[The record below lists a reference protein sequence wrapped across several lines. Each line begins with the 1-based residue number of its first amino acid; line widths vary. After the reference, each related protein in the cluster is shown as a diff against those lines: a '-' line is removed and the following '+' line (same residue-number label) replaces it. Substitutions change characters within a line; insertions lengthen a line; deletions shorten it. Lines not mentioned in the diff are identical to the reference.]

1 MKKGFIYI
9 LFLLLALCPAG
20 ADSQNVVLNAEIDTF
35 QMMIG
40 EQATIRLE
48 LNVDAGNK
56 VSMPEF
62 ETGSVKGIEVLEAKT
77 DFKTINEGKREVYTN
92 EYLITSFDSTL
103 YSFPPFEVLVND
115 SAYKSNQLALAVYSI
130 PIDTLN
136 LQNICGPKAIKEVS
150 LTWEEYRDTV
160 YLSIILAILGAAL
173 VWVVIRFVNNKPII
187 RIIKI
192 KPKLPSHVTA
202 LNRIEEIK
210 SDKSLRLEG
219 NTKEYYTQLTD
230 TLREYMRD
238 RYGFNATEMT
248 TSEIINELLKIKDKE
263 SIREIQEILQVADL
277 VKFAKLYPSTNEN
290 DRNMTNAIGFV
301 NETKNIEEE
310 NIQQPTEKRIVNKRS
325 LLEKRILIALIS
337 VIALILLGIAALLA
351 IDMYNLFS

>member
-9 LFLLLALCPAG
+9 ISAILAMCLTDAR
-20 ADSQNVVLNAEIDTF
+20 SQNVVLNAEIDTF
-35 QMMIG
+35 QMLIG

-48 LNVDAGNK
+48 LSVDAGNR
-56 VSMPEF
+56 VNMPEF
-62 ETGSVKGIEVLEAKT
+62 KTGSVDGIEVLDAKT
-77 DFKTINEGKREVYTN
+77 DIKTINDGKREVYTN

-103 YSFPPFEVLVND
+103 YVLPPFKVLVND
-115 SAYKSNQLALAVYSI
+115 SAYSSNPLALAVYSV

-136 LQNICGPKAIKEVS
+136 LQNICGPKAIQDVV

-160 YLSIILAILGAAL
+160 YLSIILIILGAAL
-173 VWVVIRFVNNKPII
+173 AWVTIRFINNKPII

-192 KPKLPSHVTA
+192 KPKLPSHITA

-230 TLREYMRD
+230 TLREYMHE

-248 TSEIINELLKIKDKE
+248 TSEIVEHLLKIQDKE
-263 SIREIQEILQVADL
+263 SIKEIREILQVADL
-277 VKFAKLYPSTNEN
+277 VKFAKLQPSMNEN
-290 DRNMTNAIGFV
+290 DRNMANAIDFV
-301 NETKNIEEE
+301 NVTKNVEEE
-310 NIQQPTEKRIVNKRS
+310 NIQQPTEKKIVNKRS
-325 LLEKRILIALIS
+325 LLEKRILIASIS
-337 VIALILLGIAALLA
+337 VIAVILLVIASLLA